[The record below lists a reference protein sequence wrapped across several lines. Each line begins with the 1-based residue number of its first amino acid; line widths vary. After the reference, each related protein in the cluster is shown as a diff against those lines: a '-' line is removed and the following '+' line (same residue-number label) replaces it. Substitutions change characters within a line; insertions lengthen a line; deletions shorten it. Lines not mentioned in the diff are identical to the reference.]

1 MGLVRSFIGTDGIWQ
16 YIPHINT
23 GLFSIIKVHF
33 LLFANLIVDW
43 HINTINFTDSGLIL
57 LFFMLFIGLSAYLK
71 TQKRDITKEDYLIEG
86 SVVPEDSQDSEI
98 QKEEDEEG
106 RSVCDIV
113 GAMDF
118 TAKEPQLDIT
128 SEENQI
134 YLEGYLKV
142 LKNRIPTIGK
152 VEVKYYKDLWKAG
165 IEFEQLLKE
174 KDTRE
179 YPYLYYY
186 DDLDGDGKPEFAINQ
201 GCMFLLKYEKEQGE
215 CRILYQTESCYFET
229 IVGAG
234 QILYHDGLHVDIV
247 RDNYIG
253 LGEDGSFQDIL
264 WLEKGINP
272 KSLFYKVGVGGDPT
286 YFEDVS
292 EEEWNEITQPFFE
305 MVENNAVPRKTLK
318 EVFGDLLEENTNY
331 SE

>member
-1 MGLVRSFIGTDGIWQ
+1 MNRKSIMLFI
-16 YIPHINT
+16 
-23 GLFSIIKVHF
+23 S
-33 LLFANLIVDW
+33 
-43 HINTINFTDSGLIL
+43 LIL

-201 GCMFLLKYEKEQGE
+201 GCMFLLK
-215 CRILYQTESCYFET
+215 
-229 IVGAG
+229 
-234 QILYHDGLHVDIV
+234 
-247 RDNYIG
+247 
-253 LGEDGSFQDIL
+253 
-264 WLEKGINP
+264 
-272 KSLFYKVGVGGDPT
+272 
-286 YFEDVS
+286 
-292 EEEWNEITQPFFE
+292 
-305 MVENNAVPRKTLK
+305 
-318 EVFGDLLEENTNY
+318 
-331 SE
+331 